1 MAKKIVWSNLAQL
14 ELATIL
20 EFYIQQNGN
29 EIYSTKLLEKI
40 DNLLVTISQNE
51 FIGRLSKNKITRVFP
66 MDVFL
71 IFYEITDDRIEI
83 ISFWDNRQNE
93 HKCKVQ

>member
-51 FIGRLSKNKITRVFP
+51 FIGRLSENKIIRVFP

-93 HKCKVQ
+93 HKRKVQ